1 MLFKANVVYHSVMK
15 YLAILLLL
23 ISPPLFSQSPEWE
36 EIRIFARIKEIKNSS
51 VIFKTENSVA
61 TGMKDEK
68 LKKELASIKPGDEAL
83 IIGKIRYQP
92 KTIENKTTFTPIFII
107 ESIRPISLKSLG
119 KVKFKEED
127 IHTNFYPMLVSYSPK
142 SIPLSSDAASA
153 ITLTAAVLLMSSLTA
168 TGNEI
173 ETKQALNQGM
183 IFSAGALAT
192 GLFIYDQLKG
202 KP

>member
-1 MLFKANVVYHSVMK
+1 MK
-15 YLAILLLL
+15 YLAILLVL
-23 ISPPLFSQSPEWE
+23 ISSPLFSQSPEWE

-68 LKKELASIKPGDEAL
+68 LKKDLASISPGDEAL

-92 KTIENKTTFTPIFII
+92 KTIENRTTFTPILII

-173 ETKQALNQGM
+173 ETKQALNQGI